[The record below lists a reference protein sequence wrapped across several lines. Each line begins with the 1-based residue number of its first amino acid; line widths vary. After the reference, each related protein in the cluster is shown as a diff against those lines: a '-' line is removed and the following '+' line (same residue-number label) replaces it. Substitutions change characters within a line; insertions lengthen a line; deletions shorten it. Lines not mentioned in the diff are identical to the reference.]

1 MFFLKDLPVTGQTV
15 TDNSQVSVWLLSFRV
30 FFISFWSNFKLTES
44 LVTCQHLHVRDV
56 HVVAVTEPTKSVRTG
71 KSVCTPHHFLFEC
84 PLESNF
90 ITSADMC

>member
-56 HVVAVTEPTKSVRTG
+56 HVVAVTEPTTHKG
-71 KSVCTPHHFLFEC
+71 AENL
-84 PLESNF
+84 
-90 ITSADMC
+90 SARHIISCLNVLLSLIL